1 MYFFSFL
8 FFIRIEHLLGKQ
20 LPLYPCEEDEVLA
33 LQERVNEAQRTA
45 KLELKDIEDR
55 RGQKGRKREGA
66 EEFDDTEQFMGARK
80 RFKGPQGKGGAGGGG
95 RGGGGG
101 GKKKFKGKR

>member
-1 MYFFSFL
+1 M
-8 FFIRIEHLLGKQ
+8 
-20 LPLYPCEEDEVLA
+20 A
-33 LQERVNEAQRTA
+33 LQERVSEAQRTA

-80 RFKGPQGKGGAGGGG
+80 RFKGPQKSGARSGGGG
-95 RGGGGG
+95 GGGYGGGGGGG